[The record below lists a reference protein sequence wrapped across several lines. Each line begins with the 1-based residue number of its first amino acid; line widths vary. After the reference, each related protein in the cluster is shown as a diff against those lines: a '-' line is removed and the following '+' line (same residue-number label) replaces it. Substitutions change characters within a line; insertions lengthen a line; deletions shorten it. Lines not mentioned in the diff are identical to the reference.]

1 MAFALAPPVPSFWP
15 DFGVAD
21 FIPAERARS
30 GVFIVL
36 EGGEGVGKTTQW
48 QRLAAALRASGTEVV
63 ALREPG
69 GTPAGDELR
78 RVLLDP
84 RSELTPESEALLFA
98 ASRAQLVRDVIAP
111 ALERD
116 AIVLVD
122 RFLLSTYAYQGAGR
136 GLSIDALRSANHF
149 ATGGLAPDVTLLL
162 TMPLDDAMARM
173 RSRGEADRLE
183 REGGEFHRRVH
194 AAFVSAADREWQ
206 ERHPEVGPVY
216 PIDASGSPDLV
227 TARCL
232 EQLAA
237 SCPTR
242 FAGAMHG

>member
-1 MAFALAPPVPSFWP
+1 
-15 DFGVAD
+15 VAD
-21 FIPAERARS
+21 FTLSDRARP
-30 GVFIVL
+30 GLFIVL

-48 QRLAAALRASGTEVV
+48 QRLATALGASGTEVV

-84 RSELTPESEALLFA
+84 RSSLAPESEALLFA
-98 ASRAQLVRDVIAP
+98 ASRAQIVRDVIMP
-111 ALERD
+111 ALARD

-136 GLSIDALRSANHF
+136 DLPVEALRAVNSF
-149 ATGGLAPDVTLLL
+149 ATGGLAPDITLLL
-162 TMPLDDAMARM
+162 TMPLDEAMARM
-173 RSRGEADRLE
+173 RSRGETDRLE
-183 REGGEFHRRVH
+183 REGSDFHRRVH
-194 AAFVSAADREWQ
+194 AAFVAAADPRWQ

-216 PIDASGSPDLV
+216 PIDASGSPDTV

-232 EQLAA
+232 EQLAT

>member
-1 MAFALAPPVPSFWP
+1 VVTAFNP
-15 DFGVAD
+15 AD
-21 FIPAERARS
+21 RTRP
-30 GVFIVL
+30 GLFIVL

-48 QRLAAALRASGTEVV
+48 QRLAAALSAGGSEVV

-69 GTPAGDELR
+69 GTAAGDELR

-84 RSELTPESEALLFA
+84 RSQLTPESEALLFA
-98 ASRAQLVRDVIAP
+98 ASRAQLVRDVIVP

-122 RFLLSTYAYQGAGR
+122 RFLLSTYAYQGSGR
-136 GLSIDALRSANHF
+136 DLDVEALRAVNHF
-149 ATGGLAPDVTLLL
+149 ATGGLTPDVTLLL

-183 REGGEFHRRVH
+183 REGSDFHRRVH
-194 AAFVSAADREWQ
+194 AAFVAAADPQWQ
-206 ERHPEVGPVY
+206 ERHPEIGPVY
-216 PIDASGSPDLV
+216 PIDASDSPETV